1 MDIEEILNFL
11 PHRYPFLM
19 VDRVLEIEKG
29 KHLTALKNVT
39 YNEHFFQGH
48 FPERRVMPGV
58 LIIEAM
64 AQAGGILLW
73 YSIPESKNKVFFLSK
88 IKNIKFRKPVYPG
101 DQLILKTE
109 ILKIKGNFCLVKGS
123 ASVDGEVVSEG
134 EIMAFFTRFDQ
145 LEEEK

>member
-1 MDIEEILNFL
+1 MDIEDILDFL
-11 PHRYPFLM
+11 PNRYPFLM

-58 LIIEAM
+58 LVIEAL
-64 AQAGGILLW
+64 AQAGGILVW
-73 YSIPESKNKVFFLSK
+73 DSIPESKDKVFFLSK
-88 IKNIKFRKPVYPG
+88 IRNIKFRKPVYPG

-109 ILKIKGNFCLVKGS
+109 ILKTKGNFCLVKGR
-123 ASVDGEVVSEG
+123 ASVDGKVVCEG
-134 EIMAFFTRFDQ
+134 EIMAFITRLDQ
-145 LEEEK
+145 LEKK